1 MDNLDY
7 DLKQIVTKRR
17 LVGLWRILAGYR
29 WLYLLAIVS
38 IGLSALMRSTIYYT
52 LGYYVD
58 NVLSSDGS
66 ILRQSLLV
74 GTAVVG
80 LALLQGALTFVSGR
94 SAAKTAEGITRRL
107 RNYLYDHIQRLSFTY
122 HDNMQTGELL
132 QRSTSDV
139 DALRRLFAEQLNGI
153 GNITLLFLVN
163 FVALL
168 MLNVRL
174 ALYSV
179 VVIPFIIGVSLYFFK
194 KVGEVY
200 ETYQEQEA
208 TLSNRLQENLSG
220 VRVVKAFARQ
230 SYEIDMFEVDNQ
242 EKYRRGKRLIFMH
255 ASFWPVTDIMC
266 GIQMLAGFF
275 LGARMAIDGII
286 TPGEYLTYAGLVV
299 LIIWPIRN
307 LGRLITQMSTGLVS
321 FDRVRDIIREDR
333 EPLDAG
339 TYIPEDG
346 LRGAV
351 QFKNLHFAY
360 DKETPV
366 LHDISFD
373 VEPGQVIALLGSTG
387 SGKTS
392 LVNLLP
398 RFYDYTAGS
407 LTLDGVELREY
418 PRIWLRRQIGIV
430 QQEPFLFSR
439 FIWEN
444 ITYGVGRTV
453 SDAEVE
459 AAARAAAIHDV
470 ILSFPNGYET
480 LVGERGVTLSGGQ
493 KQRVTIART
502 LLKNPRILIM
512 DDATSSVDTE
522 TEASI
527 RAALQDLMA
536 TRTTFVIAHRIQSV
550 MDADLI
556 LVLDNGRII
565 QRGTHTELLDQPGT
579 YQQIYNLQARIE
591 AELEKEIASVGSGS
605 NGNGNGHHNGRF
617 QEKITT
623 TIATN

>member
-7 DLKQIVTKRR
+7 DLKQIVTRRR

-398 RFYDYTAGS
+398 RFYDYTEGS

-439 FIWEN
+439 SIREN

-459 AAARAAAIHDV
+459 TAARAAAIHDV

-565 QRGTHTELLDQPGT
+565 QRGTHAELLDQPGT

>member
-1 MDNLDY
+1 MDYKEY
-7 DLKQIVTKRR
+7 DLKNIITKNR
-17 LVGLWRILAGYR
+17 LVGLWRVMTGFHG
-29 WLYLLAIVS
+29 LYGLAILT
-38 IGLSALMRSTIYYT
+38 IGLAALMRSAIYYT

-58 NVLSSDGS
+58 NVLTAQGD

-74 GTAVVG
+74 GTAVFG
-80 LALLQGALTFVSGR
+80 LALLQGILTFISGR
-94 SAAKTAEGITRRL
+94 SAAKTAEGITLRL
-107 RNYLYDHIQRLSFTY
+107 RDYLYDHIQRLSFTY

-153 GNITLLFLVN
+153 GNISLLFLVN
-163 FVALL
+163 FIALL
-168 MLNVRL
+168 LLNVRL
-174 ALYSV
+174 ALFSV
-179 VVIPFIIGVSLYFFK
+179 IVIPLIIGVSLYFFK

-200 ETYQEQEA
+200 ETYQDQEA
-208 TLSNRLQENLSG
+208 VLSNRLQENLSG

-230 SYEIDMFEVDNQ
+230 SYEIDMFELDNK

-255 ASFWPVTDIMC
+255 ASFWPITDIMC
-266 GIQMLAGFF
+266 GLQMLAGFF
-275 LGARMAIDGII
+275 LGANMAINGVI

-321 FDRVRDIIREDR
+321 FDRVREIIREDR

-339 TYIPEDG
+339 TYIPENG

-351 QFKNLHFAY
+351 RFNHVSFAY
-360 DKETPV
+360 DNDTPV
-366 LHDISFD
+366 LHDIDFS
-373 VEPGQVIALLGSTG
+373 VEPGQIIALLGSTG

-398 RFYDYTAGS
+398 RFYDYTDGS
-407 LTLDGVELREY
+407 LTLDDVELRQY
-418 PRIWLRRQIGIV
+418 PRKWLRRQIGIV

-439 FIWEN
+439 SIREN
-444 ITYGVGRTV
+444 ITYGVGRAV
-453 SDAEVE
+453 SDEEVE
-459 AAARAAAIHDV
+459 VAARAAAIHEV
-470 ILSFPNGYET
+470 ILSFPNGYDT

-527 RAALQDLMA
+527 RAALRDLMA

-550 MDADLI
+550 MEADLI

-565 QRGTHTELLDQPGT
+565 QRGTHAELLSQPGT

-591 AELEKEIASVGSGS
+591 AELEKEIASADHSR
-605 NGNGNGHHNGRF
+605 NGNGRTNGHFH
-617 QEKITT
+617 EELATT
-623 TIATN
+623 VAVN

>member
-7 DLKQIVTKRR
+7 DLKQIVTRRR

-80 LALLQGALTFVSGR
+80 LAVLQGALTFVSGR

-398 RFYDYTAGS
+398 RFYDYTEGS

-439 FIWEN
+439 SIREN

-459 AAARAAAIHDV
+459 TAARAAAIHDV

-565 QRGTHTELLDQPGT
+565 QRGTHAELLDQPGT

>member
-1 MDNLDY
+1 MDYKEY
-7 DLKQIVTKRR
+7 DLKQIITKNR
-17 LVGLWRILAGYR
+17 LVGLWRIMTGFR
-29 WLYLLAIVS
+29 GLYALAILA
-38 IGLSALMRSTIYYT
+38 IGLSALMRSAIYYT

-58 NVLSSDGS
+58 HVLSAQGN
-66 ILRQSLLV
+66 ILGQSLLV
-74 GTAVVG
+74 GTAVLG
-80 LALLQGALTFVSGR
+80 LALLQGTLTFVSGR

-107 RNYLYDHIQRLSFTY
+107 RDYLYDHIQRLSFTY

-132 QRSTSDV
+132 QRATSDV

-153 GNITLLFLVN
+153 GNISLLFLVN
-163 FVALL
+163 FIALL
-168 MLNVRL
+168 LLNVRL
-174 ALYSV
+174 ALFSV
-179 VVIPFIIGVSLYFFK
+179 IVIPLIIGISLYFFK

-200 ETYQEQEA
+200 ETYQDQEA
-208 TLSNRLQENLSG
+208 VLSNRLQENLSG

-230 SYEIDMFEVDNQ
+230 SYEIDMFETDNK

-255 ASFWPVTDIMC
+255 ASFWPITDVMC
-266 GIQMLAGFF
+266 GVQMLAGFF
-275 LGARMAIDGII
+275 LGARMAINGVI

-321 FDRVRDIIREDR
+321 FDRVREIIREDR

-339 TYIPEDG
+339 TYIPENG

-351 QFKNLHFAY
+351 HFNHVSFAY
-360 DKETPV
+360 DSDTPV
-366 LHDISFD
+366 LHDIDFS

-398 RFYDYTAGS
+398 RFYDYTDGS
-407 LTLDGVELREY
+407 LTLDDVELREY
-418 PRIWLRRQIGIV
+418 PRKWLRRQIGIV

-439 FIWEN
+439 SIREN
-444 ITYGVGRTV
+444 ITYGVGRSV
-453 SDAEVE
+453 SDEEVE
-459 AAARAAAIHDV
+459 MAARAAAIHDV
-470 ILSFPNGYET
+470 ILSFPNGYDT

-527 RAALQDLMA
+527 RAALHDLMA

-550 MDADLI
+550 MEADLI

-565 QRGTHTELLDQPGT
+565 QRGTHTELLSQPGT

-591 AELEKEIASVGSGS
+591 AELEKEIASADHSR
-605 NGNGNGHHNGRF
+605 NGNGNGRANGHF
-617 QEKITT
+617 HEELATT
-623 TIATN
+623 VAVN

>member
-275 LGARMAIDGII
+275 LGARMAINGII

-439 FIWEN
+439 SIREN

>member
-1 MDNLDY
+1 MNYKEY
-7 DLKQIVTKRR
+7 DLKHIINQNRV
-17 LVGLWRILAGYR
+17 VGLWRIMTGFR
-29 WLYLLAIVS
+29 WLYLLAIVT

-58 NVLSSDGS
+58 NVLSTEGN

-74 GTAVVG
+74 GTAVLA
-80 LALLQGALTFVSGR
+80 LALLQGTLTFISGR
-94 SAAKTAEGITRRL
+94 SAAKTAEGITLRL
-107 RNYLYDHIQRLSFTY
+107 RDYLYDHIQRLSFTY

-153 GNITLLFLVN
+153 GNISLLFLVN

-168 MLNVRL
+168 LLNVRL
-174 ALYSV
+174 ALFSV
-179 VVIPFIIGVSLYFFK
+179 MVIPVIIGVSLYFFK

-200 ETYQEQEA
+200 ETYQDQEA
-208 TLSNRLQENLSG
+208 VLSNRLQENLSG

-230 SYEIDMFEVDNQ
+230 SYEIDMFEIDNE
-242 EKYRRGKRLIFMH
+242 EKYRRGKRLVFMH
-255 ASFWPVTDIMC
+255 ASFWPITDIMC
-266 GIQMLAGFF
+266 GLQMLAGFF
-275 LGARMAIDGII
+275 LGARMAINGVI

-321 FDRVRDIIREDR
+321 FDRVREIIQEDR

-351 QFKNLHFAY
+351 RFNHIHFAY
-360 DKETPV
+360 DSDTPV
-366 LHDISFD
+366 LHDIDFA

-398 RFYDYTAGS
+398 RFYDYTEGS

-418 PRIWLRRQIGIV
+418 PRKWLRRQIGIV

-439 FIWEN
+439 SIREN
-444 ITYGVGRTV
+444 ITYGVGRDV
-453 SDAEVE
+453 SDEEVE

-470 ILSFPNGYET
+470 ILSFPNGYDT
-480 LVGERGVTLSGGQ
+480 VVGERGVTLSGGQ

-527 RAALQDLMA
+527 RAALNDLMV

-550 MDADLI
+550 MAADLI

-565 QRGTHTELLDQPGT
+565 QRGTHAELLAQPGT

-591 AELEKEIASVGSGS
+591 AELEMEIASADNTR
-605 NGNGNGHHNGRF
+605 NGNGRTNGHFH
-617 QEKITT
+617 EELATT
-623 TIATN
+623 VAIN

>member
-7 DLKQIVTKRR
+7 DLKQIVTQRR

-38 IGLSALMRSTIYYT
+38 IGLSALMRSTIYYA

-275 LGARMAIDGII
+275 LGARMAINGII

-398 RFYDYTAGS
+398 RFYDYTGGS

-439 FIWEN
+439 SIREN

-459 AAARAAAIHDV
+459 TAARAAAIHDV

-527 RAALQDLMA
+527 RAALQGLMA

-565 QRGTHTELLDQPGT
+565 QRGTHTKLLDQPGT

-605 NGNGNGHHNGRF
+605 NGNGNGQHNGRF